1 MILRL
6 QAAIFTIGAIVLLPA
21 ARAQTALPDGEGKNL
36 VTQVCT
42 KCHGI
47 ETVTS
52 HRFTKAQWGS
62 EVDTMSSRGASA
74 TDAEFD
80 TIVEYLAKNFG
91 KEDAANTTSGN
102 EENKLDVNTAS
113 ASQLEQFLGI
123 AASQAEAVVQRRKD
137 NGKFKD
143 LEDLE
148 KVPGLDVG
156 KVDEKK
162 DRLTF

>member
-6 QAAIFTIGAIVLLPA
+6 EAAIFAIGAIVLLSVG
-21 ARAQTALPDGEGKNL
+21 RAQTALPDGEGKNL
-36 VTQVCT
+36 TMQVCT

-52 HRFTKAQWGS
+52 HRFTKTEWGS
-62 EVDTMSSRGASA
+62 EVDKMASRGASA

-91 KEDAANTTSGN
+91 KEGLSDTTSTK
-102 EENKLDVNTAS
+102 EEKKLDVNTAS
-113 ASQLEQFLGI
+113 ASQLEHFLGI
-123 AASQAEAVVQRRKD
+123 AASEAEAVVQRRKEH
-137 NGKFKD
+137 GRFKD

-148 KVPGLDVG
+148 KVPGLDVR
-156 KVDEKK
+156 KVDDKK